1 MEGFFI
7 KKFLSL
13 ITVFALTLVLSAC
26 GSGEESAE
34 EGADDGSAEGNG
46 EEVNYSEAVDYTIYG
61 IEPGAGITE
70 LAHNTLDTYDNLDG
84 WTLEESSTGG
94 MMTELRDAIDNEEPI
109 FITGWSPHYKFV
121 EFDLK
126 YLEDPEGG
134 MGETEDVHT
143 IARLELEEDKPE
155 AYQMLDAFSWDLEDM
170 EQVMYEGEDSS
181 YPEAAEAWVDN
192 NRDKVDEWVDGIEPV
207 DGEPFELVSMSWE
220 SEVASAEV
228 TRTVLEELGYD
239 VTVTDVDPAVVFQA
253 IANGEAD
260 ATVAPWLPVT
270 QGHHYDEHEGNF
282 EDLGPNSTDTR
293 NGIVVPE
300 YMDIESIEELEP
312 AE

>member
-7 KKFLSL
+7 KKFKVFSL
-13 ITVFALTLVLSAC
+13 FTAFALILVLAAC
-26 GSGEESAE
+26 
-34 EGADDGSAEGNG
+34 GNG
-46 EEVNYSEAVDYTIYG
+46 EEGTGEDSDEADSNGVDANISEAVDYTIYG

-70 LAHNTLDTYDNLDG
+70 LAHNTLDTYDNLEG

-94 MMTELRDAIDNEEPI
+94 MMTVLREAIDNEEPI
-109 FITGWSPHYKFV
+109 LITGWSPHYKFV

-143 IARLELEEDKPE
+143 IVRLGLEEDKPE
-155 AYQMLDAFSWDLEDM
+155 AYQMLDAFYWELEDM
-170 EQVMYEGEDSS
+170 EQVMYDGEDSS
-181 YPEAAEAWVDN
+181 YPESAENWVEN
-192 NRDKVDEWVDGIEPV
+192 NREVVDEWVEGIETV
-207 DGEPFELVSMSWE
+207 DGESFELVSMSWE
-220 SEVASAEV
+220 SEVASAQV
-228 TRTVLEELGYD
+228 VRTVLEEIGYD

-270 QGHHYDEHEGNF
+270 QGHHYEEHEGDF
-282 EDLGPNSTDTR
+282 EDLGPNSTDTK

-300 YMDIESIEELEP
+300 YMDIDSIEELEP
-312 AE
+312 AQ